1 MPQLS
6 FAFCKDQDQNF
17 GLVREFQNGL
27 LLVTFDD
34 GDRWCK
40 PVDLTFI

>member
-1 MPQLS
+1 MKLIT
-6 FAFCKDQDQNF
+6 FCFCKDQDQHF
-17 GLVREFQNGL
+17 GLVREFVKGM

>member
-1 MPQLS
+1 MKLLTFS
-6 FAFCKDQDQNF
+6 FCKDQDNNF
-17 GLVREFQNGL
+17 GLVRQYDHGL

-34 GDRWCK
+34 GNHWCK

>member
-1 MPQLS
+1 MKVIS
-6 FAFCKDQDQNF
+6 FAFCKDILGHF
-17 GLVREFQNGL
+17 GLVRQYAHGML
-27 LLVTFDD
+27 LITFDD

>member
-1 MPQLS
+1 MKVLS
-6 FAFCKDQDQNF
+6 FAFCQDQDQHF
-17 GLVREFQNGL
+17 GLVRQYASGM

>member
-1 MPQLS
+1 MTQLS
-6 FAFCKDQDQNF
+6 FAFCKDQANNF
-17 GLVREFQNGL
+17 GLVRQYASGL

-40 PVDLTFI
+40 PVDLVFI

>member
-1 MPQLS
+1 MSQLS
-6 FAFCKDQDQNF
+6 FAFCKDKTGQF
-17 GLVREFQNGL
+17 GLVRQYDHGM

-40 PVDLTFI
+40 PVDLTFV